1 MNEIKEKIINY
12 YIEGSDPSPS
22 AIMDGCT
29 GTIDISGILSVKSP
43 TRFYNNISRWILT
56 FNRNYGKTIEVNIRL
71 IHLTTSSAKWL
82 KDALEY
88 LEKYSNKS
96 IKPEI
101 NWY

>member
-43 TRFYNNISRWILT
+43 TRFYINIFPLDTDI
-56 FNRNYGKTIEVNIRL
+56 
-71 IHLTTSSAKWL
+71 
-82 KDALEY
+82 
-88 LEKYSNKS
+88 
-96 IKPEI
+96 
-101 NWY
+101 